1 MINLPNLLWS
11 SVQGFDSG
19 RAIDGFLIAALIAV
33 VLLAW
38 KAYKLSVRVR
48 DLEVTLAA
56 KESVE
61 DMYNMYHSSLICQRN
76 AALRGYPIEYVR
88 TYADIAISQYPDL
101 RNFPAIYPIL
111 TEDDIQ

>member
-1 MINLPNLLWS
+1 M
-11 SVQGFDSG
+11 V
-19 RAIDGFLIAALIAV
+19 AV
-33 VLLAW
+33 GLLAW
-38 KAYKLSVRVR
+38 KSYRLAIRVR
-48 DLEVTLAA
+48 KLEATLAV